1 MTRLSRLSGRS
12 RRAAARLGTGLSLA
26 VTVTSVLACSAGP
39 SVTRQVATA
48 APTARPSGPQAIRV
62 GTASPGS
69 WETTLFEPTLTF
81 TIASDG
87 WMFFFQDDDDE
98 MALGNSGGIEIT
110 ASRVSKVVDPSSHK
124 GVSAPDDLVAWLASH
139 PALDA
144 ETPQPATIAGIDSQS
159 IEVAVRGGKDVD
171 VFAFPTG
178 NLRVA
183 AGSRA
188 RIWVVPYA
196 GPDLIVIGFA
206 PVARFEESRSEIQ
219 SVVDSMEI
227 EPT

>member
-1 MTRLSRLSGRS
+1 LT
-12 RRAAARLGTGLSLA
+12 
-26 VTVTSVLACSAGP
+26 TVVACSAAP
-39 SVTRQVATA
+39 SATPQVAIA
-48 APTARPSGPQAIRV
+48 APTARPSGPQGIRV

-69 WETTLFEPTLTF
+69 WETTAFKPTLTF
-81 TIASDG
+81 TLASDG
-87 WMFFFQDDDDE
+87 WFFFFQDDDDE
-98 MALGNSGGIEIT
+98 MALGRSGGIELT
-110 ASRVSKVVDPSSHK
+110 ASRVGNVVDPTSHK
-124 GVSAPDDLVAWLASH
+124 SVSAPDDLVAWLGSH

-159 IEVAVRGGKDVD
+159 IELSASGGQDVD
-171 VFAFPTG
+171 IFAFPTG

-206 PVARFEESRSEIQ
+206 PDAKFEESRSEIQ

-227 EPT
+227 EPS